1 MHGRSSARFGIAVA
15 ILSFAGNAAAAPLFD
30 LLIGTYTRESARPD
44 SGELTSEGL
53 YRLRFDAGSG
63 LLEPNPRQVVAS
75 PNPSWLTLN
84 RAATR
89 LFVANEN
96 GPGQADP
103 VGRISSLAVHPTSN
117 WLTPL
122 TQANTLGDEP
132 THVAL
137 SADERYLFVSN
148 YGSQANPGGSLVVLP
163 VDTRGRIGAAVQLA
177 THPASGVHP
186 QRQQSPHVHSAV
198 LSPDG
203 RTLFVSDL
211 GADRLFAY
219 RYDPANAERP
229 LSPADPA
236 AIELPPGSGPRHLQF
251 SGDGTQAFATL
262 ELSAQVARF
271 DHVDGTLVLRQ
282 LVDLAPPGEGD
293 AHSPGALHLSPDGR
307 FLYVSDRAATNQIR
321 VFTIAETQSLE
332 EIQRRDSE
340 GREPREFAIDPSGN
354 YLLVANQHSDSL
366 VVMRRDPDSGLLG
379 ETLQTLPLAQPA
391 DLKFIDRRGP

>member
-1 MHGRSSARFGIAVA
+1 MHGRSRVRCGIALA
-15 ILSFAGNAAAAPLFD
+15 ILSFAGNVMAAPLFD
-30 LLIGTYTRESARPD
+30 LLIGTYTREAANSAEPA
-44 SGELTSEGL
+44 SQGL

-75 PNPSWLTLN
+75 QNPSWLTLN
-84 RAATR
+84 QAGTR

-103 VGRISSLAVHPTSN
+103 VGRVSSLAVHPTSN

-122 TQANTLGDEP
+122 TQATTLGDEP

-148 YGSQANPGGSLVVLP
+148 YGARANPGGSLVVLP

-177 THPASGVHP
+177 KHPASGVHP
-186 QRQQSPHVHSAV
+186 DRQQSPHVHSAV

-229 LSPADPA
+229 LSPAEPH
-236 AIELPPGSGPRHLQF
+236 AIELPPGSGPRHLLF

-282 LVDLAPPGEGD
+282 LVDLAALD
-293 AHSPGALHLSPDGR
+293 KRKAHSPGGLHLAPDGR
-307 FLYVSDRAATNQIR
+307 FLYVSDRAETNQIR
-321 VFTIAETQSLE
+321 VFAIRESQSLE

-354 YLLVANQHSDSL
+354 YLLVANQRSDSL
-366 VVMRRDPDSGLLG
+366 VVMQRDPDSGLIG

-391 DLKFIDRRGP
+391 DLKFIDRGTR

>member
-1 MHGRSSARFGIAVA
+1 MHRLITALRQCAVA
-15 ILSFAGNAAAAPLFD
+15 GCLAFSTTGVAAPMHD
-30 LLIGTYTRESARPD
+30 LLIGTYTEGSD
-44 SGELTSEGL
+44 SQGL

-75 PNPSWLTLN
+75 RNPSWLVLN
-84 RAATR
+84 AAATR

-103 VGRISSLAVHPTSN
+103 VGRVSSLAVHPSSN

-122 TQANTLGDEP
+122 TQAITLGDEP

-148 YGSQANPGGSLVVLP
+148 YGSRANPGGSLVVLP
-163 VDTRGRIGAAVQLA
+163 VDTRGRIGAPVQLA
-177 THPASGVHP
+177 THPASGVHAD
-186 QRQQSPHVHSAV
+186 RQQSPHVHSAV

-229 LSPADPA
+229 LSPADPP
-236 AIELPPGSGPRHLQF
+236 AIELPPGSGPRHLLF

-282 LVDLAPPGEGD
+282 LVDLAALDERK
-293 AHSPGALHLSPDGR
+293 AHSPGALHLAPDGR
-307 FLYVSDRAATNQIR
+307 FLYVSDRAETNQIR
-321 VFTIAETQSLE
+321 VFALRDHQSLE

-354 YLLVANQHSDSL
+354 YLLVANQRSDSL
-366 VVMRRDPDSGLLG
+366 VVMQRDPDSGLIG

-391 DLKFIDRRGP
+391 DLKFIDRRP